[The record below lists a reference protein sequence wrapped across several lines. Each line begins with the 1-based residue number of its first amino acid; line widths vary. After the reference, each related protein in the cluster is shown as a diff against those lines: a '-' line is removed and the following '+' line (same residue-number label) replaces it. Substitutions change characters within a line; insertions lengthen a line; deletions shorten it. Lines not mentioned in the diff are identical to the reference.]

1 MNPILD
7 AVTEGVL
14 LLTKGELD
22 SLTIVSVNR
31 AGEKILGLASSDIV
45 ARPIS
50 QFIELEAD
58 KWQSSEPKEAQ
69 LWQGELWYNRYGE
82 EKLLKLCLWQGDDA
96 GVDFVLTLLDY
107 TEQYKLK
114 LEIEYL
120 SYRDKLTGLYNL
132 RYLMD
137 HVDQAQESMTIY
149 YIDLDGFT
157 RINDIFGHVH
167 GDKIIKIAASR
178 LLGNLRGEEQVARV
192 GGDKFALWGPAETYS
207 LIEQRGQQLLEVF
220 NKPLVIDGQSIRITV
235 NVGFATG
242 SRKDQGR
249 ATSLIRAAELAS
261 KQAKHRGLNRLSAYD
276 SELASELQARYKLDR
291 DIKEAMDKDEF
302 YLKFQPVVRTHS
314 GEPAGFEA
322 LARWRHRELGEIS
335 PAEFIPVAEQNG
347 AIMAI
352 GDWVLAETFN
362 CLKTINDLRDEPI
375 YGAVNVSIR
384 QLEQEDFVRRVVKL
398 MERYQ
403 IEGRYIELEVTESVY
418 MENLDAIF
426 DNLKALNELGI
437 RIAID
442 DFGTGY
448 SALSQ
453 LYRLDVGKIK
463 IDKSFIDGLAKREE
477 SDRLTEAV
485 TLIAKSLNLELVAEG
500 VETEQQLERLRHLNC
515 DYIQGYYFSKP
526 LSLKELFHYL
536 GIES

>member
-1 MNPILD
+1 MEMILD
-7 AVTEGVL
+7 ALTEGVL
-14 LLTKGELD
+14 LLKAAEDGELCIAD
-22 SLTIVSVNR
+22 ANR
-31 AGEKILGLASSDIV
+31 ATERILGV
-45 ARPIS
+45 AKADLLNKPIAHFVELDVSRWES
-50 QFIELEAD
+50 QSTEVL
-58 KWQSSEPKEAQ
+58 
-69 LWQGELWYNRYGE
+69 LWQGELWYSRYGD
-82 EKLLKLCLWQGDDA
+82 EKLLKLSLWQSDSPKSDYL
-96 GVDFVLTLLDY
+96 LTLVDY
-107 TEQYKLK
+107 TEHYKLK

-137 HVDQAQESMTIY
+137 SFEQTEAAITIF

-157 RINDIFGHVH
+157 RINDTFGHVH
-167 GDKIIKIAASR
+167 GDKIIKIVASR

-192 GGDKFALWGPAETYS
+192 GGDKFALWGQAEGYS
-207 LIEQRGQQLLEVF
+207 LVEQRGKQLLEVF
-220 NKPLVIDGQSIRITV
+220 RKPLIIDGQNVRVTV

-242 SRKDQGR
+242 SKTDKGK

-276 SELASELQARYKLDR
+276 SKLANELQARYRLDR
-291 DIKEAMDKDEF
+291 DIKAALDKDEF
-302 YLKFQPVVRTHS
+302 YLKFQPVVKTHS

-322 LARWRHRELGEIS
+322 LARWRHSELGEIS
-335 PAEFIPVAEQNG
+335 PGEFIPVAEQNG
-347 AIMAI
+347 AITAI

-362 CLKTINDLRDEPI
+362 CLKTINSLRSEPI
-375 YGAVNVSIR
+375 YGAVNISIR
-384 QLEQEDFVRRVVKL
+384 QLEQEDFVRRVIRL
-398 MERYQ
+398 MDRYQ
-403 IEGRYIELEVTESVY
+403 VDGKHIELEVTESVY

-453 LYRLDVGKIK
+453 LFRLDVGKIK
-463 IDKSFIDGLAKREE
+463 IDKSFIDGLAMREE

-500 VETEQQLERLRHLNC
+500 VETEEQLERLKHLNC
-515 DYIQGYYFSKP
+515 DYIQGYFFSKP
-526 LSLKELFHYL
+526 LSLRELFQYL
-536 GIES
+536 NIES

>member
-1 MNPILD
+1 METLFNAL
-7 AVTEGVL
+7 TEGVML
-14 LLTKGELD
+14 LNMAEDRGLYIAD
-22 SLTIVSVNR
+22 VNR
-31 AGEKILGLASSDIV
+31 ATEKILGLAKADLVHRPISDIV
-45 ARPIS
+45 DLS
-50 QFIELEAD
+50 NKVWEG
-58 KWQSSEPKEAQ
+58 QSAEVV
-69 LWQGELWYNRYGE
+69 LWQGELWYARLGE
-82 EKLLKLCLWQGDDA
+82 EKLLKLSLWQSHGPEADYL
-96 GVDFVLTLLDY
+96 LTLVDY
-107 TEQYKLK
+107 TEHYKLK

-137 HVDQAQESMTIY
+137 SFEQIETDITIF

-157 RINDIFGHVH
+157 RINDTFGHVH
-167 GDKIIKIAASR
+167 GDKIIKIVASR

-192 GGDKFALWGPAETYS
+192 GGDKFALWGPAESYS
-207 LIEQRGQQLLEVF
+207 LIEQRGKQLLEVF
-220 NKPLVIDGQSIRITV
+220 RKPLIIDGQNVRVTV

-242 SRKDQGR
+242 SREDAGK

-276 SELASELQARYKLDR
+276 SELATELQARYRLDR
-291 DIKEAMDKDEF
+291 DIKGALDKDEF
-302 YLKFQPVVRTHS
+302 YLKFQPVVKTHS

-322 LARWRHRELGEIS
+322 LARWRHSELGEIS
-335 PAEFIPVAEQNG
+335 PGEFIPVAEQNG
-347 AIMAI
+347 AITAI

-362 CLKTINDLRDEPI
+362 CLKTINDLRTEPI
-375 YGAVNVSIR
+375 YGAVNISIR
-384 QLEQEDFVRRVVKL
+384 QLEQEDFVRRVVRL
-398 MERYQ
+398 MDRYQ
-403 IEGRYIELEVTESVY
+403 IEGKHIELEVTESVY

-463 IDKSFIDGLAKREE
+463 IDKSFIDGLAMREE
-477 SDRLTEAV
+477 SERLTEAV

-500 VETEQQLERLRHLNC
+500 VETEAQLERLKHLNC

>member
-1 MNPILD
+1 MEPILD
-7 AVTEGVL
+7 ALVEGLVL
-14 LLTKGELD
+14 LNRDENNAFWIVDVNKG
-22 SLTIVSVNR
+22 
-31 AGEKILGLASSDIV
+31 AEKILGISKAELV
-45 ARPIS
+45 HKPIS
-50 QFIELEAD
+50 RYFELDGD
-58 KWQSSEPKEAQ
+58 KRFNAE
-69 LWQGELWYNRYGE
+69 GENDSIWKGDLWYSRFGE
-82 EKLLKLCLWQGDDA
+82 EKLLMLHLRKPEGTSEFL
-96 GVDFVLTLLDY
+96 LTIEDY
-107 TEQYKLK
+107 TENYKLRM
-114 LEIEYL
+114 EIEYL

-132 RYLMD
+132 RYLM
-137 HVDQAQESMTIY
+137 ETFNKSEEMITIF

-157 RINDIFGHVH
+157 RINDTFGHVH
-167 GDKIIKIAASR
+167 GDKIIKIIASR
-178 LLGNLRGEEQVARV
+178 LLGNLRGGEHVARV

-207 LIEQRGQQLLEVF
+207 LIEQRGRQLLEVF
-220 NKPLVIDGQSIRITV
+220 RMPLIIDNQNIRVSV

-242 SRKDQGR
+242 SKKDEGT

-276 SELASELQARYKLDR
+276 SELANELQARYRLDR
-291 DIKEAMDKDEF
+291 DIKEALDKDEF
-302 YLKFQPVVRTHS
+302 YLKFQPVVRTDT
-314 GEPAGFEA
+314 GKVAGFEA
-322 LARWRHRELGEIS
+322 LARWRHSELGEIS
-335 PAEFIPVAEQNG
+335 PVEFIPVAEQNG
-347 AIMAI
+347 AITAI
-352 GDWVLAETFN
+352 GDWVLAEAFN
-362 CLKTINDLRDEPI
+362 CLKMINDLRDEPI

-384 QLEQEDFVRRVVKL
+384 QLEQEDFVRRVVRL
-398 MERYQ
+398 MDRYQ
-403 IEGRYIELEVTESVY
+403 IDGKYIELEVTESVY

-453 LYRLDVGKIK
+453 LFRLDVGKIK
-463 IDKSFIDGLAKREE
+463 IDKSFIDGISKREE

-500 VETEQQLERLRHLNC
+500 VETEVQLERLKRLNC